1 MQRPRGACME
11 LEARRGSQHDQS
23 TAEGGQGCE
32 MAGEASWTMIR
43 TSQVVSL
50 MGTHW
55 N

>member
-1 MQRPRGACME
+1 ME
-11 LEARRGSQHDQS
+11 LEAQRESQRDQS

-32 MAGEASWTMIR
+32 TSGEASWTMIR

-50 MGTHW
+50 MGPHW